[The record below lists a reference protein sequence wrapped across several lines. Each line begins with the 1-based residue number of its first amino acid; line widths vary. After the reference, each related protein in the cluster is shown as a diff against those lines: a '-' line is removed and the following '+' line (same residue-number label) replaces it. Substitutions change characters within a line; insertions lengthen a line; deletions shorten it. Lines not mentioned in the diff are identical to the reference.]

1 MLSAEA
7 LSKLGKSQ
15 RRQGLINMKAF
26 STLHVNQDKGL
37 SFRMVGLRICCFLLL
52 TLGVLNTPKL
62 SLSQEVDRTA
72 EQQFENAL
80 RLFGNNLFANAAN
93 EFDGFQLQN
102 VGHARVPEAM
112 YYEAESYLAMGRQD
126 DAIRLLTRFDELY
139 PQHPFAFGTR
149 LALGKYFFEI
159 GSFDRAIETLG
170 QVLDRSPTLEQ
181 SALALY
187 WMGESAHQLG
197 KEEDAI
203 GYFERVV
210 SEFPSTET
218 APRAAYAIAFN
229 QIQLGRYDDAAA
241 SFERLSAKYPGTEFA
256 NKIGL
261 ALAEVYYE
269 ISDYKRAAV
278 ELQKQMPN
286 LSGDS
291 KDRATFLLAE
301 SFNQLRDSENAI
313 IHYRYFTESR
323 TDNPYYVRAL
333 YGLAWN
339 YYYEGAF
346 QWAADNFHLVLEAN
360 HPTLSAESAYYEGIS
375 LKRAKNAPGAIAA
388 LSAYVSQFPGHHLAD
403 RGLLELGIVQYEQRL
418 WQDAHDSFQEM
429 VRTYPNS
436 EALGE
441 GLNHLGNTSIAIG
454 DFDEALSAFDR
465 AIALDAA
472 DPKLLAEVTFQKA
485 WLLYRNR
492 NYTDASNQFM
502 KLFSDGKA
510 GAKASEALFWAAE
523 SYFQLGSFDRA
534 EGLFNRYLKEYPNAE
549 HQDAI
554 HYALGWTYFR
564 QENYSRAIPE
574 FERFLNIY
582 KNDTGNVPY
591 RSDAQ
596 LRLADSYFALKKY
609 ADAVRVYARMAAD
622 GDDYALYQIGHAYS
636 NSGDAFEAISTFR
649 QLIEDYPT
657 SEWREEAQYS
667 LGYLY
672 FLNGEYEQ
680 AIKEYQSLITTF
692 PRNPLA
698 AKAQYGIGD
707 AYFNGGNINEAVRAY
722 QVILTKYPTSPFVA
736 DAAAGIQFALMAA
749 GQDSRA
755 DTIIDSL
762 ATVLKGT
769 PAAEQ
774 LKYRQAEA
782 KYQSG
787 RQKEALSDFE
797 SFITFAKDASLL
809 VRAHFYSAEILKG
822 QHAISRAE
830 QHYTSVVQKY
840 PSSEMYADAAYAL
853 GHIYLSQ
860 NKSGAA
866 DELFK
871 QMESKSASNPRN
883 LARARYGRSLALIQL
898 SRLDE
903 AERILQTLTSDG
915 KMTETNFPAYLG
927 LAQIALKRE
936 DFARA
941 EQLLNSLSTA
951 ARDEIGA
958 EALFLLGYSQISR
971 RQYDRGIETLG
982 RMQAL
987 FSGYP
992 EWLSKSYFEQG
1003 KAFEALGNPGQAIRI
1018 YEIVVSMYPDSPS
1031 FKSAKAR
1038 LDDLR

>member
-1 MLSAEA
+1 M
-7 LSKLGKSQ
+7 
-15 RRQGLINMKAF
+15 
-26 STLHVNQDKGL
+26 
-37 SFRMVGLRICCFLLL
+37 SFGTFGLRISCLLL
-52 TLGVLNTPKL
+52 LGLGVLTPPRI
-62 SLSQEVDRTA
+62 SWSQEIDRTA
-72 EQQFENAL
+72 EQHFESAL
-80 RLFGNNLFANAAN
+80 QLFGNNLFANAADK
-93 EFDGFQLQN
+93 FDNFQQQN

-112 YYEAESYLAMGRQD
+112 YYEAESYLAMGRSG

-149 LALGKYFFEI
+149 LSLGKYFFEI
-159 GSFDRAIETLG
+159 GDYQRAITTLS

-197 KEEDAI
+197 REDEAI

-210 SEFPSTET
+210 SEFPTTET

-229 QIQLGRYDDAAA
+229 QIQLGRYDAAAA
-241 SFERLSAKYPGTEFA
+241 SFERLAAKYPGTEFA

-269 ISDYKRAAV
+269 LNDYPRASV

-286 LSGDS
+286 LSGES

-313 IHYRYFTESR
+313 INYRFFTENN
-323 TDNPYYVRAL
+323 TDNPYYLRAV

-346 QWAADNFHLVLEAN
+346 QWAADNFRTVLDAN
-360 HPTLSAESAYYEGIS
+360 HPTLSSESAYYEGVS
-375 LKRAKNAPGAIAA
+375 LKQAANANGAIAA
-388 LSAYVSQFPGHHLAD
+388 LSSYTNQYPEHHLAD
-403 RGLLELGIVQYEQRL
+403 HGLLELGLVQYEQAL
-418 WQDAHDSFQEM
+418 WQDAHDSFLKL
-429 VRTYPNS
+429 VSTYPDS
-436 EALGE
+436 KILGE
-441 GLNHLGNTSIAIG
+441 ALNHLGNTSIAIG
-454 DFDEALSAFDR
+454 DFDEALRAFDR

-472 DPKLLAEVTFQKA
+472 DPTLIAEITFQKA

-492 NYTDASNQFM
+492 NYTDAAAQFI

-534 EGLFNRYLKEYPNAE
+534 EGLFKRYLNEYPNAE
-549 HQDAI
+549 HKEAI

-564 QENYSRAIPE
+564 QGNYSSAIPA
-574 FERFLNIY
+574 FERFLNLY
-582 KNDTGNVPY
+582 KNDTGSVPY

-596 LRLADSYFALKKY
+596 LRLADSYFALKRY
-609 ADAVRVYARMAAD
+609 AEAVRVYTRMAAE
-622 GDDYALYQIGHAYS
+622 GDDYALYQIGQAYS

-649 QLIEDYPT
+649 QLIEEYPT
-657 SEWREEAQYS
+657 SEWREETQYS

-672 FLNGEYEQ
+672 FISGEYEQ
-680 AIKEYQSLITTF
+680 AIKEYQTLIASF

-707 AYFNGGNINEAVRAY
+707 AYYNDGKINEAVRAY
-722 QVILTKYPTSPFVA
+722 QEVLTKYPDSPFVA

-749 GQDSRA
+749 GQDARA
-755 DTIIDSL
+755 DAVVDSL
-762 ATVLKGT
+762 ANVLRGT

-787 RQKEALSDFE
+787 RLREALANFE
-797 SFITFAKDASLL
+797 SFISFAKQPELL
-809 VRAHFYSAEILKG
+809 GRAHFYAAEILLA
-822 QHAISRAE
+822 QNAVSRAE
-830 QHYTSVVQKY
+830 QHYNSVVQRY
-840 PSSEMYADAAYAL
+840 PSSDKFPDAAYSL
-853 GHIYLSQ
+853 GHIYLGQ
-860 NKSGAA
+860 NKGSAA
-866 DELFK
+866 DDIFS
-871 QMESKSASNPRN
+871 QMESKSGANPRN
-883 LARARYGRSLALIQL
+883 LALARYGRSLALIQL
-898 SRLDE
+898 NRLDE
-903 AERILQTLTSDG
+903 AERILQSLTADG
-915 KMTETNFPAYLG
+915 KMTENSYPAFLG
-927 LAQIALKRE
+927 LAQIALKKQ
-936 DFARA
+936 DFTRA
-941 EQLLNSLSTA
+941 EQILTTLSTS

-958 EALFLLGYSQISR
+958 EALFLLGSSQIGR
-971 RQYDRGIETLG
+971 KQYDRGVETLG

-992 EWLSKSYFEQG
+992 EWLSKSYLEQG
-1003 KAFEALGNPGQAIRI
+1003 RAFEALGNPGQAIRL
-1018 YEIVVSMYPDSPS
+1018 YEIVVSMYPDSSS
-1031 FKSAKAR
+1031 FKTAKAR